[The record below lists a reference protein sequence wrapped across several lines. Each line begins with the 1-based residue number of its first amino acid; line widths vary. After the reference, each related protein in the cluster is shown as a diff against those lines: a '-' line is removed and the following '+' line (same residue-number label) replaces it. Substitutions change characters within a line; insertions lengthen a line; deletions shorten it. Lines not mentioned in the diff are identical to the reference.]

1 MDRLQAGH
9 DLGDY
14 LRIQAQRTP
23 KAPALVGDG
32 MCWLYEALERRVEQ
46 LAVSLVSQLGAG
58 AWRIGVQVGERRWGV
73 LAMLAIF
80 RAGMVYVPLD
90 LTLPAVRRRYMID
103 DCAMTCVL
111 VDAQGEADDVFRGE
125 RSLPAWRIENEG
137 LAPGA
142 PLLDI
147 VLDEAA
153 PAYLLYTSGSTGQP
167 KGVEMTRRAL
177 CNLIDHQLES
187 GGAFIKPLKT
197 LLFAS
202 PGFDVSV
209 QEILSAVACGGVLQ
223 TVPSDVRQDM
233 SRLYQLIQAN
243 DVQRCFLPYSVLQ
256 ALAIA
261 HERRQGAE
269 ARVRQ
274 VISAGEALQLMPQI
288 IDWLQGCGCE
298 LVNHYGPTET
308 HVVTQYHSTRPLSQW
323 STRVPIG
330 QPIANVQAFVL
341 DAQLQ
346 VIPEGEEGE
355 LCLAGICL
363 ANGYVGR
370 AQETARRFPLWQS
383 PEGECLRLYRTGD
396 RVMRDASGELL
407 YLGRMDTQVKINGQR
422 VELAEIEAH
431 LKRDPT
437 VREAVVLVDSLTGQA
452 DGQLLVAFVLYA
464 PDPAGAPVIT
474 PAARIEPW
482 VEALPVYMR
491 PQRVVVIDRL
501 PLTTNGK
508 LDQRALLSLSQAP
521 GTLPTSLSA
530 EQARV
535 AQLFARLLKVTVTD
549 ADMDFFAQGGNSL
562 LAIRFV
568 QLVERECGV
577 RLDMTAFLSQPTIA
591 HVATYL

>member
-1 MDRLQAGH
+1 MNMLQAGR
-9 DLGDY
+9 DLAAY

-23 KAPALVGDG
+23 QAPALIAEGERW
-32 MCWLYEALERRVEQ
+32 CYETLDQRVEH
-46 LAVSLVSQLGAG
+46 LAADLVSRLGTG
-58 AWRIGVQVGERRWGV
+58 SWRVGVQVGERHWGV

-90 LTLPAVRRRYMID
+90 PTLPAARRRYMID
-103 DCAMTCVL
+103 DCAMACVL
-111 VDAQGEADDVFRGE
+111 VDGQSEADDVFQGERPLPVWRIEGE
-125 RSLPAWRIENEG
+125 RSTQNMPA
-137 LAPGA
+137 PQT
-142 PLLDI
+142 

-167 KGVEMTRRAL
+167 KGVEMTRRAV

-187 GGAFIKPLKT
+187 GGAFTQPLKT

-209 QEILSAVACGGVLQ
+209 QEVLSSVACGGALQ
-223 TVPSDVRQDM
+223 TVPADVRQDL
-233 SRLYQLIQAN
+233 SRLYRFIQSH

-261 HERRQGAE
+261 HERRQGDE
-269 ARVRQ
+269 ARVSH
-274 VISAGEALQLMPQI
+274 VISAGEALQLTPQI
-288 IDWLQGCGCE
+288 TDWLQACGCE

-308 HVVTQYHSTRPLSQW
+308 HVVTQYHSARPLSEW
-323 STRVPIG
+323 PIRVPIG
-330 QPIANVQAFVL
+330 RPIGNVRAFVL

-346 VIPEGEEGE
+346 AVPEHEEGE
-355 LCLAGICL
+355 LCLAGVCL

-370 AQETARRFPLWQS
+370 AEETARRFPVWRS
-383 PEGECLRLYRTGD
+383 PDGECLRLYRTGD
-396 RVMRDASGELL
+396 RVVRDASGDLL

-431 LKRDPT
+431 LKRDPA
-437 VREAVVLVDSLTGQA
+437 VREAVVLADSLTGHA
-452 DGQLLVAFVLYA
+452 DGQLLVAFMLYA
-464 PDPAGAPVIT
+464 PDFGHAPGLAPTV
-474 PAARIEPW
+474 RIEPW
-482 VEALPVYMR
+482 VETLPAYMR

-508 LDQRALLSLSQAP
+508 VDQRALLALAQTPSTVQV
-521 GTLPTSLSA
+521 TLSA

-549 ADMDFFAQGGNSL
+549 ADMDFFAHGGNSL

>member
-1 MDRLQAGH
+1 MNTLQAGR
-9 DLGDY
+9 DLAAY
-14 LRIQAQRTP
+14 LRLQAQRTP
-23 KAPALVGDG
+23 KAPALIGEG
-32 MCWLYEALERRVEQ
+32 ECWRYETLDRRVEQ
-46 LAVSLVSQLGAG
+46 LAAELVDRLGEG
-58 AWRIGVQVGERRWGV
+58 PWRVGVQVGERRWGV

-90 LTLPAVRRRYMID
+90 PTLPAARRGYMID
-103 DCAMTCVL
+103 DCAMACVL
-111 VDAQGEADDVFRGE
+111 VDAQSEADDVFRGE
-125 RSLPAWRIENEG
+125 RSLPVWRIEGEHSTQRTP
-137 LAPGA
+137 LAER
-142 PLLDI
+142 
-147 VLDEAA
+147 VFDEAA

-187 GGAFIKPLKT
+187 GGAFTQPLKT

-209 QEILSAVACGGVLQ
+209 QEVLSAVACGGVLH
-223 TVPSDVRQDM
+223 TVPPDVRQDL
-233 SRLYQLIQAN
+233 SRLYAFIQAN
-243 DVQRCFLPYSVLQ
+243 EVQRCFLPYSVLQ

-261 HERRQGAE
+261 HERRVGAE
-269 ARVRQ
+269 ARVCQ
-274 VISAGEALQLMPQI
+274 VISAGEALQLTPQI

-298 LVNHYGPTET
+298 LINHYGPTET
-308 HVVTQYHSTRPLSQW
+308 HVVTQYHSTRPLNQW
-323 STRVPIG
+323 PSRVPIG

-346 VIPEGEEGE
+346 VMPEGAEGE
-355 LCLAGICL
+355 LCLAGVCL
-363 ANGYVGR
+363 ANGYAGR
-370 AQETARRFPLWQS
+370 AEETARRFPTWRS
-383 PEGECLRLYRTGD
+383 PEGESLRLYRTGD
-396 RVMRDASGELL
+396 RVMRDASGDLL

-422 VELAEIEAH
+422 VELAEIEAN

-437 VREAVVLVDSLTGQA
+437 VREAVVLADSLTGHA
-452 DGQLLVAFVLYA
+452 DGQLLVAFMLYA
-464 PDPAGAPVIT
+464 SAHPGEPDAT
-474 PAARIEPW
+474 PLARIAPW

-508 LDQRALLSLSQAP
+508 VDQRALLALSQAP
-521 GTLPTSLSA
+521 RAVQASLSA